1 MRLPFALSGVILVF
15 ITGCAPEIGDDCNTS
30 LDCSQQGDRL
40 CDTKQPGGYC
50 TIFNCEP
57 DSCPEDE
64 AVCVAFD
71 FVLDPACH
79 PGDDLPANDTEW
91 ARFGR
96 TFCMKACEE
105 DDDCRDDE
113 GYECAAPLDMLVV
126 DLEPVSE
133 KFCVVKGSF
142 TPYPVLACGSDAE
155 CLDTSVDPPRDVGK
169 RCIDAVCVPASCEP
183 PDPDVDLGSIPGAGG
198 GSDGGAGGQ
207 AGAGGAGGTGGA
219 GGAGGAG
226 GTGGIGG
233 AGGVGGAG
241 GTGG

>member
-1 MRLPFALSGVILVF
+1 MRLPFALSGAVLMF
-15 ITGCAPEIGDDCNTS
+15 IAGCAPEIGDDCNTS

-71 FVLDPACH
+71 FVLDPMCH
-79 PGDDLPANDTEW
+79 PGDLPANDTEW

-113 GYECAAPLDMLVV
+113 GYECAAPADMLIV
-126 DLEPVSE
+126 DLNPAAE
-133 KFCVVKGSF
+133 KFCVVKGNP
-142 TPYPVLACGSDAE
+142 TPHGAPACRDDDNDGQNDDCDAHQICVSGS
-155 CLDTSVDPPRDVGK
+155 
-169 RCIDAVCVPASCEP
+169 CVPASCEP
-183 PDPDVDLGSIPGAGG
+183 GD
-198 GSDGGAGGQ
+198 
-207 AGAGGAGGTGGA
+207 
-219 GGAGGAG
+219 
-226 GTGGIGG
+226 
-233 AGGVGGAG
+233 
-241 GTGG
+241 